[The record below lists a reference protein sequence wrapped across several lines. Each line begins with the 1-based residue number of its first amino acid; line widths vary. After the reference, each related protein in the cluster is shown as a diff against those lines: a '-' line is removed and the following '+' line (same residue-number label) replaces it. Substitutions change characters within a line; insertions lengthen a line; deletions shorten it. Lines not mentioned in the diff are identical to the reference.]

1 VAAGWNPSAPALGS
15 SDHEIAWPSARIIV
29 TINSGERGDFMRI
42 RQALGFWRYRPAAAA
57 WIMGTL
63 ATAMA
68 GVVMLTSLCVRVL
81 TPRLPMTDENH
92 LVRVGPLRADSPS
105 GQFFSVD
112 DTVDE
117 YGSWQARQH
126 VFPVYAAFTFDHRTF
141 VHVSDG
147 VQSALAMR
155 VTKDFFT
162 VTGTRAER
170 GRLFV
175 WPADLDAGA
184 ALVTN
189 EAATRLF
196 GAASEAIGS
205 RVDLWNSDDS
215 ITPVTIVGILP
226 RGFGVGT
233 WKPAQADTPQ
243 VADFILPMR
252 DGALPPDVEK
262 HVSSQRYV
270 LARLPPHMDTA
281 SAAAQL
287 HAQCGAPF
295 AVTPLP
301 RVLFGRTA
309 EVSTIIAWGALGLG
323 LLALVNALGVA
334 IAVELERRADVA
346 TRRCLGATNGQLAR
360 QCLLEGAVIAAA
372 TAAIG
377 LALAELVMRLTA
389 REPAFA
395 ALDLGRMTI
404 GAREMAATAGVAGA
418 FWLGRMMVCL
428 AVHGGQTLYAQE
440 TTPTVSRRTR
450 VSRASLI
457 AIQVG
462 IALALLLG
470 TEVAASS
477 AAKLLTTDLG
487 FDPRSVL
494 TVEVS
499 VPSESGDRDGLAR
512 YRAYLAAIDAA
523 ADEAPGGRVVGLATD
538 PPLFASWSRLL
549 IPVHRSGPLRAV
561 GFESVTPGYF
571 RALGARLE
579 AGDLLRPGDPDDA
592 VVVNEPFAATYFGDP
607 RRAVGQLISYGAG
620 LAPARIVGVVRA
632 LQQTAVGTT
641 PKPTI
646 YASFSSSITEQM
658 SMIYVVT
665 RERGDVGAARRALA
679 SAIRRVAPGQYVNV
693 TPLSDRFWHQTAAT
707 NAGAAILVSF
717 AIFAVGLMAGG
728 LHGVLA
734 QVGASRAREF
744 ATRQALGARPG
755 HVVVLMLKSVLA
767 PVGWGVIG
775 GATVGIW
782 ATRVLQHVFPDA
794 WGASVPVYGVAI
806 FVTGVVALASCWGP
820 ARRAGQSDIVRRLR
834 AL

>member
-1 VAAGWNPSAPALGS
+1 
-15 SDHEIAWPSARIIV
+15 
-29 TINSGERGDFMRI
+29 MRI
-42 RQALGFWRYRPAAAA
+42 RQALGFWRHRPAAAA
-57 WIMGTL
+57 WIIVTLGTGI
-63 ATAMA
+63 A
-68 GVVMLTSLCVRVL
+68 GVVILTSLCVRVL
-81 TPRLPMTDENH
+81 SPRLPMKDESRI
-92 LVRVGPLRADSPS
+92 VRVGPLRADSPS
-105 GQFFSVD
+105 GQFVY
-112 DTVDE
+112 VDE

-126 VFPVYAAFTFDHRTF
+126 VFPVYAAFTFDYRTF
-141 VHVSDG
+141 VHASGG
-147 VQSALAMR
+147 VRSVLAMR
-155 VTKDFFT
+155 VTKDFFN

-175 WPADLDAGA
+175 WPADLSAGA
-184 ALVTN
+184 AVVTH
-189 EAATRLF
+189 EAAMRLF
-196 GAASEAIGS
+196 GGAAEALDR

-226 RGFGVGT
+226 PGFRVGA
-233 WKPAQADTPQ
+233 WKPPQADTPE

-252 DGALPPDVEK
+252 DGALPPDIEK
-262 HVSSQRYV
+262 RVSPQRYL

-287 HAQCGAPF
+287 QAQCGSPF

-301 RVLFGRTA
+301 LVLFGRTA
-309 EVSTIIAWGALGLG
+309 EVSTIILWGALGMG

-334 IAVELERRADVA
+334 IAVELERRGDVA
-346 TRRCLGATNGQLAR
+346 TRRRLGATNGRLAR
-360 QCLLEGAVIAAA
+360 QYLLEGAVIAAP
-372 TAAIG
+372 TIAIG
-377 LALAELVMRLTA
+377 LALAELVIRLTA

-395 ALDLGRMTI
+395 TLDLSRMTV
-404 GAREMAATAGVAGA
+404 GAREVAAAGGVAGA
-418 FWLGRMMVCL
+418 FWLGRMIVCR
-428 AVHGGQTLYAQE
+428 AVHGGQTPYALE
-440 TTPTVSRRTR
+440 TAPTVSPRTR
-450 VSRASLI
+450 VYQAGLI
-457 AIQVG
+457 AIQVAM
-462 IALALLLG
+462 ALALLLG

-487 FDPRSVL
+487 FDPRGVL

-499 VPSESGDRDGLAR
+499 VPSKVWRRDGVAG
-512 YRAYLAAIDAA
+512 YRAYLAAIHAA
-523 ADEAPGGRVVGLATD
+523 ADGAPGVRIVGLATD

-579 AGDLLRPGDPDDA
+579 AGDLLRPDDPDDA
-592 VVVNEPFAATYFGDP
+592 IVVNEPFATTYFGDP
-607 RRAVGQLISYGAG
+607 RRAVGQLISYGVG
-620 LAPARIVGVVRA
+620 LTPARIVGVVRA
-632 LQQTAVGTT
+632 MQQTAVGTT

-646 YASFSSSITEQM
+646 YSSFSSSIAEPMT
-658 SMIYVVT
+658 MIYVVT
-665 RERGDVGAARRALA
+665 RERGDVGAATRALT
-679 SAIRRVAPGQYVNV
+679 SAIQRVAPDQYVKA

-728 LHGVLA
+728 LQGVLA

-744 ATRQALGARPG
+744 ATRQALGATPR

-806 FVTGVVALASCWGP
+806 LVIGIAALASCWGP

>member
-1 VAAGWNPSAPALGS
+1 
-15 SDHEIAWPSARIIV
+15 
-29 TINSGERGDFMRI
+29 MRI
-42 RQALGFWRYRPAAAA
+42 RQALGFWRHRRAAAA
-57 WIMGTL
+57 WIIGTL
-63 ATAMA
+63 GTGMA

-81 TPRLPMTDENH
+81 SPRLPMKDESRI
-92 LVRVGPLRADSPS
+92 VRVGPLRADSPS

-112 DTVDE
+112 GRLDE
-117 YGSWQARQH
+117 YGAWQARQH

-141 VHVSDG
+141 VHVSGG
-147 VQSALAMR
+147 VQSVLAMR

-175 WPADLDAGA
+175 WPADLSAGA
-184 ALVTN
+184 ALVTH

-196 GAASEAIGS
+196 GAAAEALDR

-226 RGFGVGT
+226 SGFRVGT
-233 WKPAQADTPQ
+233 WEPAQADTPE

-252 DGALPPDVEK
+252 DGALPADVDK
-262 HVSSQRYV
+262 HVSPQRYV

-287 HAQCGAPF
+287 QAQCGSPF

-301 RVLFGRTA
+301 LVLFGRTA

-334 IAVELERRADVA
+334 MAVELERRGDVA
-346 TRRCLGATNGQLAR
+346 TRRCLGATSGQLAR
-360 QCLLEGAVIAAA
+360 QYLLEGAVIAAA
-372 TAAIG
+372 TVAIG
-377 LALAELVMRLTA
+377 LAFAELVIRLTA

-395 ALDLGRMTI
+395 ALDLGRMTV
-404 GAREMAATAGVAGA
+404 GAREIAAAAGVAGA
-418 FWLGRMMVCL
+418 FWLGRMMVCR
-428 AVHGGQTLYAQE
+428 AVHGGRTPYALE
-440 TTPTVSRRTR
+440 TAPTISPRTR
-450 VSRASLI
+450 VYCAGLI

-462 IALALLLG
+462 MALALLLG

-487 FDPRSVL
+487 FDPRGVL
-494 TVEVS
+494 TVEVG
-499 VPSESGDRDGLAR
+499 VASEVWRRDGMAG
-512 YRAYLAAIDAA
+512 YRAYLAAIHAA
-523 ADEAPGGRVVGLATD
+523 ADGAPGVRIVGLATD

-561 GFESVTPGYF
+561 GFEAVTPGYF

-579 AGDLLRPGDPDDA
+579 AVDLLRPDDPDDA
-592 VVVNEPFAATYFGDP
+592 IVVNEPFATTYFGGP
-607 RRAVGQLISYGAG
+607 RRAVGQLISYGEG

-632 LQQTAVGTT
+632 MQQTAVGTT

-646 YASFSSSITEQM
+646 YSSFSSSITEPM
-658 SMIYVVT
+658 FMIYVVT
-665 RERGDVGAARRALA
+665 RERGDVGAATRALA
-679 SAIRRVAPGQYVNV
+679 SAIQSVAPDQYVKV
-693 TPLSDRFWHQTAAT
+693 MPLSDRFWHQTAAT

-717 AIFAVGLMAGG
+717 AIFAVGLMASG

-744 ATRQALGARPG
+744 ATRQALGATPG
-755 HVVVLMLKSVLA
+755 HVVVLMLMSVLA
-767 PVGWGVIG
+767 PVGLGVIG
-775 GATVGIW
+775 GATVGLW
-782 ATRVLQHVFPDA
+782 ATRVLQHVFTDA

-806 FVTGVVALASCWGP
+806 LVTGVVALASCWGP
-820 ARRAGQSDIVRRLR
+820 ARRAGQADIVRRLR

>member
-1 VAAGWNPSAPALGS
+1 
-15 SDHEIAWPSARIIV
+15 
-29 TINSGERGDFMRI
+29 
-42 RQALGFWRYRPAAAA
+42 
-57 WIMGTL
+57 MGTL
-63 ATAMA
+63 ATGMA

-81 TPRLPMTDENH
+81 SPRLPMTDENH
-92 LVRVGPLRADSPS
+92 IVRVGPLRADSPS
-105 GQFFSVD
+105 GQFFSVSGPL
-112 DTVDE
+112 DE

-126 VFPVYAAFTFDHRTF
+126 VFPVYAAFTFDHQTF
-141 VHVSDG
+141 VHVSGD
-147 VQSALAMR
+147 VQSVLAMR

-175 WPADLDAGA
+175 WPADLGTGA

-189 EAATRLF
+189 EAAVRLF
-196 GAASEAIGS
+196 GATSEAIGR
-205 RVDLWNSDDS
+205 RVDLSNSDDS

-226 RGFGVGT
+226 RGFRVGT
-233 WKPAQADTPQ
+233 WKPAQADTPE

-252 DGALPPDVEK
+252 DGALPPDIEQ
-262 HVSSQRYV
+262 HVSPQRYV

-287 HAQCGAPF
+287 QAQCGSPF

-309 EVSTIIAWGALGLG
+309 DVSTIMAWGVLGLG

-334 IAVELERRADVA
+334 IAVELERREDVA
-346 TRRCLGATNGQLAR
+346 TRRCLGATTGQLAR

-372 TAAIG
+372 AVAIG

-389 REPAFA
+389 RAPAFA
-395 ALDLGRMTI
+395 ALDLGRMTV
-404 GAREMAATAGVAGA
+404 GAREMATAAAVAAA

-428 AVHGGQTLYAQE
+428 AVHDGQTLYARE
-440 TTPTVSRRTR
+440 AAPAVSRRTR
-450 VSRASLI
+450 VSRAGLI

-462 IALALLLG
+462 LALTLLLG

-487 FDPRSVL
+487 FDPRGVL

-499 VPSESGDRDGLAR
+499 VPSEFGSRDG
-512 YRAYLAAIDAA
+512 YRAYLAAIHAA
-523 ADEAPGGRVVGLATD
+523 ADAASGDRIVGLATE
-538 PPLFASWSRLL
+538 PPLFESWSRLL
-549 IPVHRSGPLRAV
+549 IPVDRSGRLKAV
-561 GFESVTPGYF
+561 GFETVTPEYF

-579 AGDLLRPGDPDDA
+579 AGELLRPDDPDDA
-592 VVVNEPFAATYFGDP
+592 IVVNEPFATTYFGDP
-607 RRAVGQLISYGAG
+607 RRAVGQFVSYGAG
-620 LAPARIVGVVRA
+620 VAPVRIVGVVRA
-632 LQQTAVGTT
+632 MQQTAVGTT
-641 PKPTI
+641 PTPTI
-646 YASFSSSITEQM
+646 YSSFSSSIAEQTF
-658 SMIYVVT
+658 MIYVVT
-665 RERGDVGAARRALA
+665 RERGDVGAARQALA
-679 SAIRRVAPGQYVNV
+679 SAIRRVAPDQYVKV

-717 AIFAVGLMAGG
+717 AIFAVGLMASG
-728 LHGVLA
+728 LQGVLA
-734 QVGASRAREF
+734 QVGASRAQEF
-744 ATRQALGARPG
+744 ATRQALGATPG

-767 PVGWGVIG
+767 PVGLGVIG

-806 FVTGVVALASCWGP
+806 LVIGVVALASCWGP
-820 ARRAGQSDIVRRLR
+820 ARRAGHLDIVRRLR